1 VSLRH
6 IGLAVGLVVGVVW
19 MALGLEKLVVVCAI
33 GALGYLIGGVLA
45 GEIDVQR
52 SIDNLRRKWA
62 QEAAKKET

>member
-1 VSLRH
+1 MSLRY
-6 IGLAVGLVVGVVW
+6 IGLAVGLAVGVVW

-52 SIDNLRRKWA
+52 SIDSLRRK
-62 QEAAKKET
+62 

>member
-1 VSLRH
+1 VSLRY

-45 GEIDVQR
+45 GEIDIQR
-52 SIDNLRRKWA
+52 SIDNLRRK
-62 QEAAKKET
+62 

>member
-1 VSLRH
+1 MSLRY
-6 IGLAVGLVVGVVW
+6 IGLVVGLVVGVVW

-52 SIDNLRRKWA
+52 SIDSLRRK
-62 QEAAKKET
+62 

>member
-1 VSLRH
+1 VSLRY

-19 MALGLEKLVVVCAI
+19 MALGLEKLVVVCAS

-52 SIDNLRRKWA
+52 SIDNLRRK
-62 QEAAKKET
+62 

>member
-1 VSLRH
+1 VSLRY

-33 GALGYLIGGVLA
+33 GALGYLIGGVLT

-52 SIDNLRRKWA
+52 SIDNLRRK
-62 QEAAKKET
+62 

>member
-1 VSLRH
+1 VSLRY

-19 MALGLEKLVVVCAI
+19 MALGLEKLVVVGAI

-52 SIDNLRRKWA
+52 SIDNLRRK
-62 QEAAKKET
+62 